1 MSRHRFVLPT
11 ALAAVAMAAPAA
23 AHADT
28 TLTFKEVDKG
38 SSFHVVDN
46 PPKTSKRHHLSPG
59 DQFVIQNPL
68 ASNAGKRIGTLRATC
83 SMTTSTDSVCYGVF
97 SFANGTLDALV
108 ALPNTEKS
116 NTTTGGIIGG
126 TGAYA
131 GARGSFVSKST
142 KTGGNDTVTLL
153 G

>member
-1 MSRHRFVLPT
+1 MSHRMRAVPA
-11 ALAAVAMAAPAA
+11 ALAVVALAAPAA

-38 SSFHVVDN
+38 SSFHIVDA
-46 PPKTSKRHHLSPG
+46 PPKTSRSHHLSPG

-68 ASNAGKRIGTLRATC
+68 ASAAGKRIGTLRATC
-83 SMTTSTDSVCYGVF
+83 SMTTSKDSICYGVF
-97 SFANGTLDALV
+97 SFQNGTLDALV
-108 ALPNTEKS
+108 AMANTEKS
-116 NTTTGGIIGG
+116 TTTSGGILGG

-131 GARGSFVSKST
+131 GARGSFVSKDT
-142 KTGGNDTVTLL
+142 KTGGDDTVTLL

>member
-1 MSRHRFVLPT
+1 MSRHRFAIPA

-23 AHADT
+23 PRAARAAAAPAAPHADT

-59 DQFVIQNPL
+59 DQFVIQNPR

-83 SMTTSTDSVCYGVF
+83 SMTTSTDSICYGVF
-97 SFANGTLDALV
+97 SFANGTLDAL
-108 ALPNTEKS
+108 
-116 NTTTGGIIGG
+116 
-126 TGAYA
+126 
-131 GARGSFVSKST
+131 
-142 KTGGNDTVTLL
+142 
-153 G
+153 

>member
-1 MSRHRFVLPT
+1 MLSKR
-11 ALAAVAMAAPAA
+11 ALLASVSVAAFAASATA

-38 SSFHVVDN
+38 SSFHIVDA
-46 PPKTSKRHHLSPG
+46 PPKDTKQTHLTPG

-68 ASNAGKRIGTLRATC
+68 ADNAGKRIGTLRATC
-83 SMTTSTDSVCYGVF
+83 SMTTKKDSICYGVF
-97 SFANGTLDALV
+97 SFKNGTLDALV
-108 ALPNTEKS
+108 ALPNTETSKQ
-116 NTTTGGIIGG
+116 TAGGIIGG

-131 GARGSFVSKST
+131 GASGSFISKDT
-142 KTGGNDTVTLL
+142 KSGANDTVTLL

>member
-1 MSRHRFVLPT
+1 MSHR
-11 ALAAVAMAAPAA
+11 ALVAAVTLTVLAAPAA

-38 SSFHVVDN
+38 ASFHIVDN
-46 PPKTSKRHHLSPG
+46 PPKGTKTHHLSPG
-59 DQFVIQNPL
+59 DQFAIQNPL
-68 ASNAGKRIGTLRATC
+68 ASNAGKHIGTLRATC
-83 SMTTSTDSVCYGVF
+83 TMTNSKDSICYGVF

-116 NTTTGGIIGG
+116 TTTTGGILGG
-126 TGAYA
+126 TGVYA

-142 KTGGNDTVTLL
+142 KSGGNDTITLL

>member
-1 MSRHRFVLPT
+1 MSRHRLAVPA
-11 ALAAVAMAAPAA
+11 ALAVVALAAPAA

-38 SSFHVVDN
+38 SSFHVIDN
-46 PPKTSKRHHLSPG
+46 PPKGTRTHHLSPG

-68 ASNAGKRIGTLRATC
+68 AGKAGKRIGTLRATC
-83 SMTTSTDSVCYGVF
+83 SMTTSKDSICYGVF

-116 NTTTGGIIGG
+116 TKTTGGIIGG
-126 TGAYA
+126 TGVYA
-131 GARGSFVSKST
+131 GARGSFVSKDT
-142 KTGGNDTVTLL
+142 KTGGDDTVTLL